1 MAGLQGAQP
10 FLYEEDCTSNVEI
23 SVSCSGLPKM
33 DLFSKSDPFVTLY
46 LREGKSYKKIGV
58 TEVKNNTHEPKF
70 DKVFELAYHFEE
82 EQIMKFVVEDYDRI
96 GKNDYIG
103 ATHVRLGELASS
115 GEPMVYE
122 LKDNG
127 KSRGTIT
134 LYAEEGI
141 SNKAKVTFYT
151 RCTKLDKKDFFG
163 KSDPYF
169 EIRKIREGNRPVLVY
184 KSAVIKSNL
193 NPVFDP
199 FDIGMSALCSGDY
212 NTPLQFDV
220 FDWNMSGKVDLIG
233 SFRTSFAEISPEH
246 GSINSFTL
254 INPDI
259 KRKKGNKY
267 KNSGTF
273 TFSRIII
280 TPVHTFV
287 EYLKGGL
294 QIQLIVAI
302 DFTGSNGNPAD
313 PRSLHH
319 IGVRDNEYLEAI
331 KSVGNILVPYDSDQQ
346 IPCFGFGA
354 KLPPAYD
361 RAHHCFPLNGKA
373 DPEVNGIQGIIDAYK
388 YTLSSCRL
396 SGPTL
401 FSEILAYSKAVAE
414 SQMEEYA
421 YTILLIITDG
431 VINDM
436 RQSSDLIVESS
447 TLPLSIVIVGV
458 GGADFTDM
466 NTLDADDIP
475 LVHSRTLKRMK
486 NDIVQF
492 VPLREVKQ
500 SSTTQFNL
508 AKEVLEEVPGQVT
521 KYMSDYNIKPKPP
534 VARMFNAPAISSLE
548 DIRAATQTPP
558 NSSTGYTSPYPG
570 QQQSNPM
577 HASVPSLAHG
587 AQFNPVGYPL
597 QQPQPKQYQAKYA
610 HPQGMAPPQWGY
622 QAPPAGY
629 PPPASP
635 YGFQNYGQS
644 PGPYAGPPGGNPP
657 YPTAP
662 PH

>member
-10 FLYEEDCTSNVEI
+10 FLYEEDCTSTVEI
-23 SVSCSGLPKM
+23 SVACSGLPKM

-46 LREGKSYKKIGV
+46 IREGNSYRKIGE
-58 TEVKNNTHEPKF
+58 TEVKNNNHEPKF
-70 DKVFELAYHFEE
+70 DRVFELSYRFEE
-82 EQIMKFVVEDYDRI
+82 EQVLKFVVEDFDYI

-103 ATHVRLGELASS
+103 SIHVRLGELASS
-115 GEPMVYE
+115 GEPMVYD
-122 LKDNG
+122 LKDKG
-127 KSRGTIT
+127 RSRGKIT
-134 LYAEEGI
+134 LFAEETI
-141 SNKAKVTFYT
+141 ANKAKVTFYT

-184 KSAVIKSNL
+184 KSVVIKSNL
-193 NPVFDP
+193 NPVYDP
-199 FDIGMSALCSGDY
+199 FDIGLSALCSGDY
-212 NTPLQFDV
+212 NTPLQFDI

-233 SFRTSFAEISPEH
+233 SFRTSFSEISPDH
-246 GSINSFTL
+246 GNITSFSL

-273 TFSRIII
+273 TFSRIVL
-280 TPVHTFV
+280 TPIHTFV

-319 IGVRDNEYLEAI
+319 TGGSRDNEYLEAI

-354 KLPPAYD
+354 KLPPVYD
-361 RAHHCFPLNGKA
+361 HAHHCFPLNGKD

-388 YTLSSCRL
+388 YTLASCRL

-401 FSEILAYSKAVAE
+401 FSEILAYSKAVAQ

-436 RQSSDLIVESS
+436 RQSSDLIVEASCF
-447 TLPLSIVIVGV
+447 PLSIVIVGV
-458 GGADFTDM
+458 GDADFTDM
-466 NTLDADDIP
+466 NILDADDIP
-475 LVHSRTLKRMK
+475 LVHSRTQKLMK

-500 SSTTQFNL
+500 SSTHFNL
-508 AKEVLEEVPGQVT
+508 AREVLAEVPGQVT
-521 KYMSDYNIKPKPP
+521 KYMSDYKIKPRAP
-534 VARMFNAPAISSLE
+534 VARMFNAPEISSLE
-548 DIRAATQTPP
+548 DLRVAAQTPP
-558 NSSTGYTSPYPG
+558 IPSSGYSSPFPS
-570 QQQSNPM
+570 QQQPNPL
-577 HASVPSLAHG
+577 HASAPYLAQS
-587 AQFNPVGYPL
+587 AQFNPAGYPL
-597 QQPQPKQYQAKYA
+597 QQGAKYT
-610 HPQGMAPPQWGY
+610 HPAGIAPQQWGY
-622 QAPPAGY
+622 QPQPVGFI
-629 PPPASP
+629 PPASP
-635 YGFQNYGQS
+635 YGFQGYPPQGAY
-644 PGPYAGPPGGNPP
+644 PGPPGGNPP
-657 YPTAP
+657 YPINP
-662 PH
+662 SQ

>member
-10 FLYEEDCTSNVEI
+10 FLYEEDCTSTVEI

-33 DLFSKSDPFVTLY
+33 DLFSKSDPFVILY
-46 LREGKSYKKIGV
+46 IREGNSYRKIGV
-58 TEVKNNTHEPKF
+58 TEVKENNHEPKF
-70 DKVFELAYHFEE
+70 DKVFELSYRFEE
-82 EQIMKFVVEDYDRI
+82 EQVLKFAVEDYDRI

-103 ATHVRLGELASS
+103 STHVRLGELASS
-115 GEPMVYE
+115 GEPMVYT
-122 LKDNG
+122 LKDKGRN
-127 KSRGTIT
+127 RGTIT
-134 LYAEEGI
+134 LYAEETVA
-141 SNKAKVTFYT
+141 NKAKVTLYT

-169 EIRKIREGNRPVLVY
+169 EIRKIREGSRPVLVY
-184 KSAVIKSNL
+184 KSGVIKNNL

-199 FDIGMSALCSGDY
+199 FDIGFSALCSGDY

-220 FDWNMSGKVDLIG
+220 FDWNISGKVDLIG

-246 GSINSFTL
+246 GNINSFSL
-254 INPDI
+254 INQVI
-259 KRKKGNKY
+259 KRKKGKKY
-267 KNSGTF
+267 NNSGTF
-273 TFSRIII
+273 TFSSIVT
-280 TPVHTFV
+280 TPIHTFV

-319 IGVRDNEYLEAI
+319 IGTKDNEYLEAI
-331 KSVGNILVPYDSDQQ
+331 KSVGNILVPYDSDQK

-361 RAHHCFPLNGKA
+361 RAHHCFPLNGKD
-373 DPEVNGIQGIIDAYK
+373 DPEVNGIQGIVDAYK
-388 YTLSSCRL
+388 YTLASCRL

-401 FSEILAYSKAVAE
+401 FSEILAYSKAVAQ
-414 SQMEEYA
+414 SQMQEHA

-436 RQSSDLIVESS
+436 RQSSDLIVEASC
-447 TLPLSIVIVGV
+447 LPLSIVIVGV

-466 NTLDADDIP
+466 DILDADDVP
-475 LVHSRTLKRMK
+475 LVHSRTRKQMK

-500 SSTTQFNL
+500 NSTQFNL
-508 AKEVLEEVPGQVT
+508 AKEVLAEVPGQVT
-521 KYMSDYNIKPKPP
+521 KYMSDYKILPKPP
-534 VARMFNAPAISSLE
+534 IARMFNAPEISSLE
-548 DIRAATQTPP
+548 DIRATAQTSPQPMGHNPNQAPP
-558 NSSTGYTSPYPG
+558 NPLHVSAPF
-570 QQQSNPM
+570 
-577 HASVPSLAHG
+577 LAQP
-587 AQFNPVGYPL
+587 AQFNPAGYPL
-597 QQPQPKQYQAKYA
+597 QQGPPAAKYK
-610 HPQGMAPPQWGY
+610 HPTGVAPQQWGY
-622 QAPPAGY
+622 QSKPAGY
-629 PPPASP
+629 LPPAFS
-635 YGFQNYGQS
+635 YGYQGYPHQGT
-644 PGPYAGPPGGNPP
+644 YVGPPGGNPP

-662 PH
+662 P

>member
-10 FLYEEDCTSNVEI
+10 FLYEEDCTSTVEI
-23 SVSCSGLPKM
+23 SVSCAGLPKM
-33 DLFSKSDPFVTLY
+33 DIFSKSDPFVTL
-46 LREGKSYKKIGV
+46 LIREGNSYRRIGQ
-58 TEVKNNTHEPKF
+58 TEVKENNHEPKF
-70 DKVFELAYHFEE
+70 DKVFELSYRFEE
-82 EQIMKFVVEDYDRI
+82 EQVLKFIVEDYDRI

-103 ATHVRLGELASS
+103 CTHVRLGELASS
-115 GEPMVYE
+115 GEPMVYT

-127 KSRGTIT
+127 RSRGTIT
-134 LYAEEGI
+134 LFAEETEA
-141 SNKAKVTFYT
+141 NKARLTFYT
-151 RCTKLDKKDFFG
+151 RCSKLDKKDFFG

-169 EIRKIREGNRPVLVY
+169 EIRKIREGSRPVLVY
-184 KSAVIKSNL
+184 KSGVIKSNL
-193 NPVFDP
+193 NPVFEP
-199 FDIGMSALCSGDY
+199 FDIGLSALCSGDY

-220 FDWNMSGKVDLIG
+220 YDWNMSGKVDLIG
-233 SFRTSFAEISPEH
+233 SFRTSFAEISPNH
-246 GSINSFTL
+246 GDINSFSL
-254 INPDI
+254 IHQDI
-259 KRKKGNKY
+259 KRKKGKKY
-267 KNSGTF
+267 TNSGTF
-273 TFSRIII
+273 TFSRIIM
-280 TPVHTFV
+280 TPIHTFV

-319 IGVRDNEYLEAI
+319 IGAKDNEYLEAI

-354 KLPPAYD
+354 KLPPLYD
-361 RAHHCFPLNGKA
+361 RAHHCFPLNGKD
-373 DPEVNGIQGIIDAYK
+373 DPEVNGIHGIVDAYK

-401 FSEILAYSKAVAE
+401 FSEVLAYSKAVAQ

-436 RQSSDLIVESS
+436 RQSSDLIVEASS
-447 TLPLSIVIVGV
+447 LPLSIVIVGV
-458 GGADFTDM
+458 GDADFTDM
-466 NTLDADDIP
+466 NILDADDVP
-475 LVHSRTLKRMK
+475 LMHSRTRKAMK

-500 SSTTQFNL
+500 NATQFNL

-521 KYMSDYNIKPKPP
+521 KYMSDYNVEPRPP
-534 VARMFNAPAISSLE
+534 VARMFNAPEISSIE
-548 DIRAATQTPP
+548 DIRAAAQTPP
-558 NSSTGYTSPYPG
+558 QLSSGYTSPYPH
-570 QQQSNPM
+570 QPPPNPL
-577 HASVPSLAHG
+577 HSSVPYLPQG
-587 AQFNPVGYPL
+587 AQFNPAGYPL
-597 QQPQPKQYQAKYA
+597 PNGPMPGAKYT
-610 HPQGMAPPQWGY
+610 HPTGIAPPGWGY

-629 PPPASP
+629 IPPVSP
-635 YGFQNYGQS
+635 FGYPTYPHQGAYT
-644 PGPYAGPPGGNPP
+644 GPPGGNPP

-662 PH
+662 PQ

>member
-10 FLYEEDCTSNVEI
+10 FLYEEDCTSTVEI
-23 SVSCSGLPKM
+23 SVSCTGLPRM
-33 DLFSKSDPFVTLY
+33 DIFSKSDPFVTLY
-46 LREGKSYKKIGV
+46 IREGKSYKKIGQ
-58 TEVKNNTHEPKF
+58 TEVKDNTHEPKF
-70 DKVFELAYHFEE
+70 DKVFEIAYRFEE
-82 EQIMKFVVEDYDRI
+82 EQILKFAVEDFDRI

-103 ATHVRLGELASS
+103 SAHVRLGELASS
-115 GEPMVYE
+115 GEPMEYD
-122 LKDNG
+122 LKDGG
-127 KSRGTIT
+127 KKRGKIL
-134 LYAEEGI
+134 LYAEESGA
-141 SNKAKVTFYT
+141 SKSKVTMYA
-151 RCTKLDKKDFFG
+151 RCSKLDKKDFFG

-199 FDIGMSALCSGDY
+199 FDINMSALCSGDFH
-212 NTPLQFDV
+212 TPLQFDV

-246 GSINSFTL
+246 GKSPMFDL
-254 INPDI
+254 INPVI

-267 KNSGTF
+267 RNSGTF
-273 TFSRIII
+273 IFSRVIH
-280 TPVHTFV
+280 TPIHTFV
-287 EYLKGGL
+287 DFLKGGL

-313 PRSLHH
+313 PRSLHY
-319 IGVRDNEYLEAI
+319 IGAQDNEYIEAI
-331 KSVGNILVPYDSDQQ
+331 KSVGNILVPYDSDQK

-361 RAHHCFPLNGKA
+361 RAHHCFALNGLE
-373 DPEVNGIQGIIDAYK
+373 DPEVDGIQGILNAYRH
-388 YTLSSCRL
+388 TLASCRL

-401 FSEILAYSKAVAE
+401 FSEILSYSKAVAE
-414 SQMEEYA
+414 SQREEYS

-436 RQSSDLIVESS
+436 RQSSDLIVEASC
-447 TLPLSIVIVGV
+447 LPLSIVIVGV

-475 LVHSRTLKRMK
+475 LVHSRTRKQMK

-492 VPLREVKQ
+492 VPLREVKAH
-500 SSTTQFNL
+500 STTQFNL

-521 KYMSDYNIKPKPP
+521 KYMSDYHIEPRPP
-534 VARMFNAPAISSLE
+534 IARTFNAPAISSIE
-548 DIRAATQTPP
+548 DIRAAAQTPP
-558 NSSTGYTSPYPG
+558 NASSGFYPSQNDNR
-570 QQQSNPM
+570 QQNPL
-577 HASVPSLAHG
+577 HGSAPSLAQ
-587 AQFNPVGYPL
+587 AAPFNPAGYPL
-597 QQPQPKQYQAKYA
+597 QSVPPPPVKYS
-610 HPQGMAPPQWGY
+610 HPPGAAPAQWGY
-622 QAPPAGY
+622 QPPQPQAGFLPPSSPYGYPGY
-629 PPPASP
+629 PPQGS
-635 YGFQNYGQS
+635 YS
-644 PGPYAGPPGGNPP
+644 GPPGGNPP

-662 PH
+662 PQ

>member
-10 FLYEEDCTSNVEI
+10 FLYEEDCTSTVEI

-33 DLFSKSDPFVTLY
+33 DLFSKSDPFVTLFI
-46 LREGKSYKKIGV
+46 REGNSYRKLGS
-58 TEVKNNTHEPKF
+58 TEVKDNTHDPKF

-82 EQIMKFVVEDYDRI
+82 EQILKFVVEDYDRI

-103 ATHVRLGELASS
+103 STHVRLGELASS
-115 GEPMVYE
+115 GEPMVYD
-122 LKDNG
+122 LKDKG
-127 KSRGTIT
+127 KHRGIIT
-134 LYAEEGI
+134 LYAEEGG

-184 KSAVIKSNL
+184 KSAVLKSNL

-199 FDIGMSALCSGDY
+199 FSIGMSALCSGDF

-233 SFRTSFAEISPEH
+233 SFRTSFSEISPEH
-246 GSINSFTL
+246 GNINSFPL
-254 INPDI
+254 IHPEI

-273 TFSRIII
+273 TFSRIIL
-280 TPVHTFV
+280 TPIHTFV

-294 QIQLIVAI
+294 QIQLIIAV

-319 IGVRDNEYLEAI
+319 IGVQDNEYLEAI
-331 KSVGNILVPYDSDQQ
+331 KSVGHILVPYDSDQQ

-361 RAHHCFPLNGKA
+361 HALHCFPLNGNA

-401 FSEILAYSKAVAE
+401 FSEILSYSKAVAE
-414 SQMEEYA
+414 SQKQDYA

-475 LVHSRTLKRMK
+475 LIHSRTLKQMK

-492 VPLREVKQ
+492 VPLREVKEN
-500 SSTTQFNL
+500 SSHFNL
-508 AKEVLEEVPGQVT
+508 AKEVLAEVPGQVT
-521 KYMSDYNIKPKPP
+521 KYMSDYKIEPRAP
-534 VARMFNAPAISSLE
+534 VARTFNAPEIASIE
-548 DIRAATQTPP
+548 DVRAFAQTPP
-558 NSSTGYTSPYPG
+558 NLQSGYTSPYPG
-570 QQQSNPM
+570 QSNQNPLR
-577 HASVPSLAHG
+577 ASVTPQPRH
-587 AQFNPVGYPL
+587 FNPPGYPL
-597 QQPQPKQYQAKYA
+597 QQPAQVQQHSKYN
-610 HPQGMAPPQWGY
+610 HPQGTQPPPQWGY
-622 QAPPAGY
+622 QAPP
-629 PPPASP
+629 PSSP
-635 YGFQNYGQS
+635 YGYRAAH
-644 PGPYAGPPGGNPP
+644 PYPGPPGGNPP

>member
-33 DLFSKSDPFVTLY
+33 DLFSKSDPFVTLFI
-46 LREGKSYKKIGV
+46 REGNSYRKLGV
-58 TEVKNNTHEPKF
+58 TEVKDNTHEPKF

-82 EQIMKFVVEDYDRI
+82 EQILKFVVEDYDRI

-103 ATHVRLGELASS
+103 CTHVRLGELASS
-115 GEPMVYE
+115 GEPMVYD
-122 LKDNG
+122 LKDKG
-127 KSRGTIT
+127 KQRGRIS
-134 LYAEEGI
+134 LYAEESG

-184 KSAVIKSNL
+184 KSAVIKGNL

-199 FDIGMSALCSGDY
+199 VNIGMSALCSGDH
-212 NTPLQFDV
+212 NTPLQIDV

-233 SFRTSFAEISPEH
+233 SFRTSFAEISPEQ
-246 GSINSFTL
+246 GNISSFPL
-254 INPDI
+254 IHPEI

-273 TFSRIII
+273 TFSRIIV
-280 TPVHTFV
+280 TPIHTFV

-319 IGVRDNEYLEAI
+319 IGVKDNEYLEAI
-331 KSVGNILVPYDSDQQ
+331 KSVGHILVPYDSDQQ
-346 IPCFGFGA
+346 IPSFGFGA

-373 DPEVNGIQGIIDAYK
+373 DPEVNGVQGILDAYK

-401 FSEILAYSKAVAE
+401 FSEILSYSKAVAE
-414 SQMEEYA
+414 SQMQDHA

-466 NTLDADDIP
+466 ETLDADDIP
-475 LVHSRTLKRMK
+475 LVHSRTLKHMK

-492 VPLREVKQ
+492 VPLREVKEN
-500 SSTTQFNL
+500 SSHFNL
-508 AKEVLEEVPGQVT
+508 AKEVLAEVPGQVT
-521 KYMSDYNIKPKPP
+521 KYMSDYKIEPRPP
-534 VARMFNAPAISSLE
+534 VARTFNAPEISSIE
-548 DIRAATQTPP
+548 DMRAFAQTPP
-558 NSSTGYTSPYPG
+558 NQGSGYTSPYPG
-570 QQQSNPM
+570 QANQNSL
-577 HASVPSLAHG
+577 HGSAPSLAQAG
-587 AQFNPVGYPL
+587 QFNPAGYPL
-597 QQPQPKQYQAKYA
+597 QQPQPQQLQPYPKYS
-610 HPQGMAPPQWGY
+610 HPSGMQQPPQWGY
-622 QAPPAGY
+622 QAPPTGY
-629 PPPASP
+629 APPASP
-635 YGFQNYGQS
+635 YGY
-644 PGPYAGPPGGNPP
+644 PAARPYPGPPGGNPP

-662 PH
+662 PQ